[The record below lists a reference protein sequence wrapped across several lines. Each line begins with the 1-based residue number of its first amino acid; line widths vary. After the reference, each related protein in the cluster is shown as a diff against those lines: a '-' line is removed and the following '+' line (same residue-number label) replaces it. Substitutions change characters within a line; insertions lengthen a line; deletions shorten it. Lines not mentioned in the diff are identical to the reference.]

1 MKEPK
6 MLQSISLVAVLAVAS
21 VIPIACA
28 TAPESSADKRELQ
41 EEAEQA
47 AARARQ
53 HDNGLAAVMDAAH
66 AYAVFP
72 KVGKGAAGVGGAY
85 GKGVVF
91 QDDRVIGYCDVTQAT
106 VGAQLGGQTYTE
118 IVCFESPQALQH
130 FKDGELAFDAQAT
143 AVAIDAGTGANVDY
157 RDGVAVFTTNEK
169 GLMAEAS
176 VGGQKFSYEAL

>member
-1 MKEPK
+1 
-6 MLQSISLVAVLAVAS
+6 MLQTLSIATCLAVAGLMS
-21 VIPIACA
+21 SACS
-28 TAPESSADKRELQ
+28 TAPDTKAGKTEIRQ
-41 EEAEQA
+41 EASQA
-47 AARARQ
+47 ASMARSQDA
-53 HDNGLAAVMDAAH
+53 GLAGCLDKAY

-91 QDDRVIGYCDVTQAT
+91 QNGRVIGYCDVTQAT

-118 IVCFESPQALQH
+118 IVCFESQQALQH

-143 AVAIDAGTGANVDY
+143 AVAVDAGTGANVDY